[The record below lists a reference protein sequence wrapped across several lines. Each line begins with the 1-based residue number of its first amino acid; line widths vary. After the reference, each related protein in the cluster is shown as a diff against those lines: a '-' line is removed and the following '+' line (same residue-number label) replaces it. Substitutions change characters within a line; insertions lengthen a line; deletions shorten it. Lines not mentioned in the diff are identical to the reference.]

1 MSTTST
7 RLLQVRQRSRLG
19 ELLVSK
25 GVISEAQLREAIAR
39 QQGTGQRLGE
49 ILTEL
54 NLATQRQI
62 NSVLRKQKQLRLAA
76 ALVGALLGPVTAFA
90 VPAPITTTSS
100 SSSSSTSGNQAAAG
114 GRQLAAGSASGGSLQ
129 ALDDEEMSAV
139 SAQGGI
145 TQEGLMALVK
155 DAKDDS
161 VRSLLKLMNPLLLAF
176 DADTTMKNVV
186 YDADSA
192 KPVLNAD
199 GSITLRLP
207 STIGEIAINNIRVR
221 GSDPGGP
228 SFGSLTLTDIDL
240 RGTTITIAPLRH

>member
-1 MSTTST
+1 MSTTTST
-7 RLLQVRQRSRLG
+7 RLQQVRQRSRLG

-39 QQGTGQRLGE
+39 QQGSGQRLGE

-62 NSVLRKQKQLRLAA
+62 DSVLRKQKQLRLAA

-90 VPAPITTTSS
+90 VPAPITTASS
-100 SSSSSTSGNQAAAG
+100 SSSSSTDNASAG
-114 GRQLAAGSASGGSLQ
+114 SRQLAAGSASGGSLR

-145 TQEGLMALVK
+145 TQEGLMALAK

-221 GSDPGGP
+221 GSDPNGP

>member
-1 MSTTST
+1 MSTTTST
-7 RLLQVRQRSRLG
+7 RLQQVRQRSRLG

-90 VPAPITTTSS
+90 APAPLAGSTTASARQLPGTGSS
-100 SSSSSTSGNQAAAG
+100 SG
-114 GRQLAAGSASGGSLQ
+114 GGGGGGLQ
-129 ALDDEEMSAV
+129 ALDEDELRGV

-145 TQEGLMALVK
+145 TQEGLMAMVK
-155 DAKDDS
+155 DSKDGS
-161 VRSLLKLMNPLLLAF
+161 VKNLLKLMNPLLMAF
-176 DADTTMKNVV
+176 EADTTMKNVV
-186 YDADSA
+186 YDADGA
-192 KPVLNAD
+192 KSVINPD
-199 GSITLRLP
+199 GTITLSLP
-207 STIGEIAINNIRVR
+207 STIGEIAFNNIRVR
-221 GSDPGGP
+221 GSDPSGP
-228 SFGSLTLTDIDL
+228 SFGSITLSDIDL
-240 RGTTITIAPLRH
+240 RGTTVTIGPLRR

>member
-1 MSTTST
+1 MFN
-7 RLLQVRQRSRLG
+7 RQVSR
-19 ELLVSK
+19 
-25 GVISEAQLREAIAR
+25 
-39 QQGTGQRLGE
+39 
-49 ILTEL
+49 
-54 NLATQRQI
+54 
-62 NSVLRKQKQLRLAA
+62 
-76 ALVGALLGPVTAFA
+76 
-90 VPAPITTTSS
+90 
-100 SSSSSTSGNQAAAG
+100 
-114 GRQLAAGSASGGSLQ
+114 

-145 TQEGLMALVK
+145 TQEGLMALAK

-221 GSDPGGP
+221 GSDPSGP
-228 SFGSLTLTDIDL
+228 SFGSGTSLSTGGID
-240 RGTTITIAPLRH
+240 RM